1 MAAPMASRP
10 RASCSIPAL
19 TMTPNNRVVTP
30 GYFEAMRIPL
40 RRGRLF
46 DKGDGQD
53 APLVAIINETL
64 ARRFWSN
71 QDAIGKRFKF
81 GTPEDKT
88 SWRRIVGVVADVRQM
103 RLNEPGRQEMYFPY
117 WQAKEN

>member
-1 MAAPMASRP
+1 MLDPSFNYDA
-10 RASCSIPAL
+10 
-19 TMTPNNRVVTP
+19 NNRVVTP

-64 ARRFWSN
+64 ARRFWPN
-71 QDAIGKRFKF
+71 QPLPSRDACRMKSSRPGIQVMM
-81 GTPEDKT
+81 DI
-88 SWRRIVGVVADVRQM
+88 RISSTESLPSTYSAR
-103 RLNEPGRQEMYFPY
+103 EKGR
-117 WQAKEN
+117 AR